1 MDSGLSPDS
10 TLLAI
15 VAYAR
20 SGALDHAWRL
30 FAEAGLNRIDD
41 DPAVLSVRGRL
52 LKDRALAASAGAERR
67 RYYLDAAEAYAAS
80 GRLGGATY
88 PLINAATLSLL
99 AGEPERS
106 RTLAGQ
112 VLDRLDRGEAEP
124 DTPYY
129 HAATRAEALLLVG
142 RVGEARAMFA
152 DAISVA
158 PRAWEDHAS
167 SLRQFALILD
177 ELNEDKGWLD
187 PLRPPR
193 CLHFAG
199 HIALA
204 SDEAAAGR
212 QIRQLLDRENV
223 GFGYGALAAGA
234 DIMIAEVL
242 LERGA
247 ELHLILPGGRRAFE
261 DASVAGFG
269 GGWAARFERALE
281 RADSV
286 RGVGDLDDPSLRL
299 GVILGAEAAM
309 GQAVMHAEMLTTEA
323 VQLLILDEAAAA
335 PGGDGAS
342 GWIRSAWQASGRRQH
357 VIAAP
362 RARRERPPAPPSA
375 ETSACL
381 AAEFRIELSGGDGGE
396 LAPARWI
403 AGEVFP
409 ALSRALTEGPSP
421 MVAPR
426 WSNGGV
432 WMAYGG
438 VADGARAA
446 LALAQALKDVA
457 GFRIA
462 GCYGV
467 AHQAR
472 DPFDGAPILLGRAVG
487 MLAQMIASVPPD
499 AVHVTEDFAAALHA
513 GAAEGRPRTEYV
525 GDLPASDPEEP
536 IRLYALKR

>member
-1 MDSGLSPDS
+1 MNSHPALLS
-10 TLLAI
+10 I

-30 FAEAGLNRIDD
+30 FAEAGLNRLDD

-52 LKDRALAASAGAERR
+52 LKDRALAAPAGAGRR
-67 RYYLDAAEAYAAS
+67 GYYLDAAEAYAEA
-80 GRLGGATY
+80 GRLGVATY

-99 AGEPERS
+99 AGQTERS
-106 RTLAGQ
+106 RTLARQ
-112 VLDRLDRGEAEP
+112 VLDRLDRREGEP

-129 HAATRAEALLLVG
+129 QAATRAEALLLTG
-142 RVGEARAMFA
+142 QAAEARAAFA
-152 DAISVA
+152 EAIAVA

-167 SLRQFALILD
+167 SLRQFGLILD
-177 ELNEDKGWLD
+177 ELGEDKRWLD

-199 HIALA
+199 HMALE

-234 DIMIAEVL
+234 DIMIAEAL

-269 GGWAARFERALE
+269 GGWAARFETALE
-281 RADSV
+281 RADTV
-286 RGVGDLDDPSLRL
+286 RGVGDAGDPTLRL
-299 GVILGAEAAM
+299 RVILGAEAAM
-309 GQAVMHAEMLTTEA
+309 GQAVMHAETLMTEA
-323 VQLLILDEAAAA
+323 VQLLILDEAAAS

-342 GWIRSAWQASGRRQH
+342 GWIRSTWQASGRRQH
-357 VIAAP
+357 VITAP
-362 RARRERPPAPPSA
+362 RGRRKPSPAPSV

-381 AAEFRIELSGGDGGE
+381 AAELRVEVSGADGGE
-396 LAPARWI
+396 LAPADWI
-403 AGEVFP
+403 VSDVFP
-409 ALSRALTEGPSP
+409 ALSRAMTGVPAPL
-421 MVAPR
+421 VAPR
-426 WSNGGV
+426 WSNGAV
-432 WMAYGG
+432 SMAYGG
-438 VADGARAA
+438 VADGATAA
-446 LALAQALKDVA
+446 LVLAEALKGLA

-467 AHQAR
+467 AHRAR
-472 DPFDGAPILLGRAVG
+472 DPFDGAPILLGRAAG
-487 MLAQMIASVPPD
+487 MLAEMIASVPPD
-499 AVHVTEDFAAALHA
+499 AVHLTEDFAAALHA
-513 GAAEGRPRTEYV
+513 GPAEGRPRTEYV
-525 GDLPASDPEEP
+525 GDLPQSDPEEP